1 MPRVK
6 ISELLEIK
14 DLMFELIAGKEGLKN
29 EIDSVDINRPG
40 LALVGFYDNFAFN
53 RLQVIGKGEYA
64 FLQKCSIDRQNQ
76 IVNEFLKFPIPAIVF
91 THNNEPP
98 ECITREANKNRIPI
112 LKTALT
118 THDFQLRY
126 YSILSE
132 LLAEEITVH
141 GVLMDVFGVGVL
153 LQGESGIG
161 KSETAIELIERGHR
175 LISDDVV
182 RIKALSENILMGYTD
197 PIIEYNME
205 LRGIGII
212 NIKNIYGVRATKNKT
227 QIDLIIYLEEWKHQ
241 NEYNRIGLE
250 QQSSEILNV
259 QIPKITIPVRPGRNV
274 PILIETAAMNFRLKS
289 TGYDSAK
296 IFLDKV
302 QKKIFSKKADII

>member
-14 DLMFELIAGKEGLKN
+14 DLMFEFIAGREGLKN

-40 LALVGFYDNFAFN
+40 LALVGFYDNFAYN

-64 FLQKCSIDRQNQ
+64 FLQKCSIEKQNQ
-76 IVNEFLKFPIPAIVF
+76 IVSEFLRFPIPAIVF

-98 ECITREANKNRIPI
+98 DCIIQEANKNQVTL

-141 GVLMDVFGVGVL
+141 GVLMDVSGVGVL

-161 KSETAIELIERGHR
+161 KSETALELIERGHR
-175 LISDDVV
+175 LVSDDVV
-182 RIKALSENILMGYTD
+182 RIKALSDNVLMGYTD

-212 NIKNIYGVRATKNKT
+212 NIKNIYGVRSTKNKI

-241 NEYNRIGLE
+241 HEYDRIGLE
-250 QQSSEILNV
+250 QQYYEILNV
-259 QIPKITIPVRPGRNV
+259 QVPKIVIPVRPGRNV

-302 QKKIFSKKADII
+302 QKKIFSKKADNI